1 MIDEA
6 KQCVKKQLV
15 DSKELSLMLGVKE
28 GWIRQHMKI
37 IPHYKVGRLARF
49 NPKEVMERFK
59 TG

>member
-1 MIDEA
+1 MDESEKFA
-6 KQCVKKQLV
+6 KKQLV

-28 GWIRQHMKI
+28 GWIRQHMKT